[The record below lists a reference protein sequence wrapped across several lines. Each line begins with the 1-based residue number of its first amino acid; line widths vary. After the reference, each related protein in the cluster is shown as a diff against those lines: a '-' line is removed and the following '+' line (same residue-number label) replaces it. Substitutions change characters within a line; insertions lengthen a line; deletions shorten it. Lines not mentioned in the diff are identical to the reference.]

1 MWKYFCGLCALFL
14 LSCTSTSKEKTLS
27 ITEQTASRP
36 DSFASDSVMLDYI
49 QKVHFNYMWDGAE
62 QTSGLAP
69 ERIHL
74 DGNYPQNDSS
84 VVTTGGSGFGIA
96 GILVAIDRKFIS
108 REEGVARLHKIVDY
122 LTRADRFHGVW
133 PHWLDGPTG
142 KVKPFG
148 TKDDGGDL
156 VESCFVMQ
164 SLLCVRQYFEMVIR
178 KSSSCVQRL
187 INCGMKW
194 SSTGIR
200 MARMSSI
207 GIGRPI
213 MAGK

>member
-1 MWKYFCGLCALFL
+1 MWKYFCGLCVLFL

-62 QTSGLAP
+62 KTSGLAP

-148 TKDDGGDL
+148 TKDDGAIWWKA
-156 VESCFVMQ
+156 V
-164 SLLCVRQYFEMVIR
+164 LLCKAYFVSASISKMEIR

-200 MARMSSI
+200 MVRMSSI

>member
-1 MWKYFCGLCALFL
+1 
-14 LSCTSTSKEKTLS
+14 
-27 ITEQTASRP
+27 
-36 DSFASDSVMLDYI
+36 
-49 QKVHFNYMWDGAE
+49 MWDGAE

-74 DGNYPQNDSS
+74 DRNYPQNDSS

-133 PHWLDGPTG
+133 PHWLMDRQG
-142 KVKPFG
+142 KLNLLERKMMEAIWWKAV
-148 TKDDGGDL
+148 
-156 VESCFVMQ
+156 
-164 SLLCVRQYFEMVIR
+164 LLCKAYFVSASISKMVIR

>member
-74 DGNYPQNDSS
+74 DRNYPQNDSS

-156 VESCFVMQ
+156 VESC
-164 SLLCVRQYFEMVIR
+164 LLCKAYFVSASISKMVIR

>member
-1 MWKYFCGLCALFL
+1 
-14 LSCTSTSKEKTLS
+14 
-27 ITEQTASRP
+27 
-36 DSFASDSVMLDYI
+36 
-49 QKVHFNYMWDGAE
+49 MWDGAE
-62 QTSGLAP
+62 KTSGLAP

-164 SLLCVRQYFEMVIR
+164 SLLCVRQYFR
-178 KSSSCVQRL
+178 K
-187 INCGMKW
+187 W
-194 SSTGIR
+194 
-200 MARMSSI
+200 
-207 GIGRPI
+207 
-213 MAGK
+213 

>member
-74 DGNYPQNDSS
+74 DRNYPQNDSS

-96 GILVAIDRKFIS
+96 GILVAIDRNLF
-108 REEGVARLHKIVDY
+108 L
-122 LTRADRFHGVW
+122 
-133 PHWLDGPTG
+133 G
-142 KVKPFG
+142 KK
-148 TKDDGGDL
+148 
-156 VESCFVMQ
+156 EWHA
-164 SLLCVRQYFEMVIR
+164 YIR
-178 KSSSCVQRL
+178 
-187 INCGMKW
+187 
-194 SSTGIR
+194 SSTILHV
-200 MARMSSI
+200 
-207 GIGRPI
+207 PI
-213 MAGK
+213 VFMEYGLTG

>member
-1 MWKYFCGLCALFL
+1 
-14 LSCTSTSKEKTLS
+14 
-27 ITEQTASRP
+27 
-36 DSFASDSVMLDYI
+36 
-49 QKVHFNYMWDGAE
+49 MWDGAE

-74 DGNYPQNDSS
+74 DRNYPQNDSS

-148 TKDDGGDL
+148 TKDDGAIWWK
-156 VESCFVMQ
+156 VYSY
-164 SLLCVRQYFEMVIR
+164 VR
-178 KSSSCVQRL
+178 L
-187 INCGMKW
+187 
-194 SSTGIR
+194 
-200 MARMSSI
+200 SI
-207 GIGRPI
+207 DRCT
-213 MAGK
+213 ATYV

>member
-1 MWKYFCGLCALFL
+1 MVCVHCFCFHVHLRP
-14 LSCTSTSKEKTLS
+14 KKKTLS

-74 DGNYPQNDSS
+74 DRNYPQNDSS

>member
-62 QTSGLAP
+62 KTSGLAP

-122 LTRADRFHGVW
+122 LHVPIVFMEYGLTGLMDRQ
-133 PHWLDGPTG
+133 G
-142 KVKPFG
+142 KLNLLERKMMEAIWWKAV
-148 TKDDGGDL
+148 
-156 VESCFVMQ
+156 
-164 SLLCVRQYFEMVIR
+164 LLCKAYFVSASI
-178 KSSSCVQRL
+178 S
-187 INCGMKW
+187 KW
-194 SSTGIR
+194 
-200 MARMSSI
+200 
-207 GIGRPI
+207 
-213 MAGK
+213 

>member
-1 MWKYFCGLCALFL
+1 MHIYVQR
-14 LSCTSTSKEKTLS
+14 KTLS

-178 KSSSCVQRL
+178 KSSCCVQRL

>member
-74 DGNYPQNDSS
+74 DRNYPQNDSS
-84 VVTTGGSGFGIA
+84 VVTTGGKWIWYRRYSGC
-96 GILVAIDRKFIS
+96 
-108 REEGVARLHKIVDY
+108 Y
-122 LTRADRFHGVW
+122 
-133 PHWLDGPTG
+133 
-142 KVKPFG
+142 
-148 TKDDGGDL
+148 
-156 VESCFVMQ
+156 
-164 SLLCVRQYFEMVIR
+164 
-178 KSSSCVQRL
+178 
-187 INCGMKW
+187 
-194 SSTGIR
+194 
-200 MARMSSI
+200 
-207 GIGRPI
+207 
-213 MAGK
+213 

>member
-74 DGNYPQNDSS
+74 DRNYPQNDSS

-142 KVKPFG
+142 KVKR
-148 TKDDGGDL
+148 K
-156 VESCFVMQ
+156 VMEAIWWKAV
-164 SLLCVRQYFEMVIR
+164 LLCKAYFVSASISKMVIR